1 MVSHAHIV
9 SWLLV
14 LVIIQL
20 EAWPCNDKSTPYNDD
35 GNGDMVFL
43 DRHRLRC
50 FSKGMARFQ
59 LDLKIGEIKYE
70 YFCCKLPK
78 KTTQFSFKT
87 FFTDDGNGHVA
98 YLDRQTV
105 NCGNKA
111 VITGF
116 NLQRNV
122 QGNRVRYNVICREF
136 VNVSYLKCYSSAT
149 SWQAEQNGHV
159 HALTKH
165 NVKCS
170 SGYFINKF
178 SLQRNALYQ
187 LRYQY
192 RCCKP

>member
-14 LVIIQL
+14 LVIMQL

-43 DRHRLRC
+43 DRHKLRC
-50 FSKGMARFQ
+50 FSKGLVRFQ
-59 LDLKIGEIKYE
+59 LDLKISQIKYE

-78 KTTQFSFKT
+78 KTTKFSFKT
-87 FFTDDGNGHVA
+87 GFTDDGDGHVA
-98 YLDRQTV
+98 FLDRQKV
-105 NCGNKA
+105 DCGMRG

-116 NLQRNV
+116 NLQRNE
-122 QGNRVRYNVICREF
+122 QGNRVRYNVICRKF
-136 VNVSYLKCYSSAT
+136 VTYLKCYIDAT
-149 SWQAEQNGHV
+149 TWQIEENGQVHV
-159 HALTKH
+159 LAKH

-170 SGYFINKF
+170 SGYSISSFL
-178 SLQRNALYQ
+178 LQRNAWHQ
-187 LRYQY
+187 LRYEY